1 MDAEIANGV
10 AYVATF
16 MIVDTEGRTPVTGLT
31 PTVTIS
37 KNGGNF
43 DAATNAASEILD
55 TDDSTGTG
63 IYKITLT
70 TSETDTNGPLWL
82 RATDAS
88 AIDWRDRYVVR
99 DAQPDVNVYS
109 IEAGVV
115 ADANIKTVDATFDGS
130 NFVFDATALEQVA
143 VYLIRYALAN
153 IENSG
158 KDTVGGVTMPT
169 KNKQSLAAAIA
180 RLVNDFAVD
189 EINEVLTVYETDGV
203 TEWLTQDITSSATA
217 KPLTSG
223 TTN

>member
-1 MDAEIANGV
+1 MYRDIANG
-10 AYVATF
+10 
-16 MIVDTEGRTPVTGLT
+16 DTPVMVFLMVSTTDGTTAVTGIT
-31 PTVTIS
+31 PSVEVS
-37 KNGGNF
+37 KNGGAF
-43 DAATNAASEILD
+43 AAATNSVSEISD
-55 TDDSTGTG
+55 GW
-63 IYKITLT
+63 YKVTLT
-70 TSETDTNGPLWL
+70 ATETNTNGPLIL
-82 RATDAS
+82 RATGTGAYE
-88 AIDWRDRYVVR
+88 WRDTGLVR

-115 ADANIKTVDATFDGS
+115 ADANVKTVDATFDGS

>member
-1 MDAEIANGV
+1 MTAFAKDTFIEDASHRIVFLLVSSDDGETEIV
-10 AYVATF
+10 E
-16 MIVDTEGRTPVTGLT
+16 IT
-31 PTVTIS
+31 PTVEVSI
-37 KNGGNF
+37 NG
-43 DAATNAASEILD
+43 AAFSAASGSPVEIGNGWYYIDLSSSELG
-55 TDDSTGTG
+55 TVGPVIIRAYHASSKVWRST
-63 IYKITLT
+63 Y
-70 TSETDTNGPLWL
+70 E
-82 RATDAS
+82 AVA
-88 AIDWRDRYVVR
+88 A
-99 DAQPDVNVYS
+99 APDVTLVD
-109 IEAGVV
+109 ATGVTV
-115 ADANIKTVDATFDGS
+115 DANLKTVDATFDGS